1 MGSVVGWLQ
10 GGGCIEFYVNY
21 IALTGINLFLVRCT
35 ATGLKYV
42 KNRAQQH
49 FPNFS
54 LHQSS
59 ARQAFPVRFHINK
72 NC

>member
-49 FPNFS
+49 FPNFFTAPIICS
-54 LHQSS
+54 SSVSS
-59 ARQAFPVRFHINK
+59 AVSH
-72 NC
+72 